1 MGVPHIWKY
10 VKTEENRKVVELVI
24 GQQVFQ
30 RSYIAPPGVAAEQL
44 AILRKAFDDTMKDPN
59 YLADAEKLR
68 IDISPLPG
76 TQVQQIVQKLHATP
90 KDIVEKARAA
100 IRP

>member
-1 MGVPHIWKY
+1 MGVPHVWQY
-10 VKTEENRKVVELVI
+10 VKDDENRKIVELII

-30 RSYIAPPGVAAEQL
+30 RSYIAPPGVTPEAL
-44 AILRKAFDDTMKDPN
+44 TILRTSFDATMKDAE
-59 YLADAEKLR
+59 YLADADKMR

-76 TQVQQIVQKLHATP
+76 PKVQEIVTKLHATP

>member
-1 MGVPHIWKY
+1 MI
-10 VKTEENRKVVELVI
+10 I

-30 RSYIAPPGVAAEQL
+30 RSYIAPPGVTPEAL
-44 AILRKAFDDTMKDPN
+44 SVLRASFDATMKN
-59 YLADAEKLR
+59 AEYKADADKMR

-76 TQVQQIVQKLHATP
+76 QAVQDIVTKLHATP

>member
-1 MGVPHIWKY
+1 M
-10 VKTEENRKVVELVI
+10 
-24 GQQVFQ
+24 
-30 RSYIAPPGVAAEQL
+30 
-44 AILRKAFDDTMKDPN
+44 
-59 YLADAEKLR
+59 R

-76 TQVQQIVQKLHATP
+76 AKVQEIVAKLHATP

>member
-1 MGVPHIWKY
+1 MGVPHVWKY
-10 VKTEENRKVVELVI
+10 VKTEENRKIVEMII

-30 RSYIAPPGVAAEQL
+30 RSYIAPPGVAPEAL
-44 AILRKAFDDTMKDPN
+44 GILRTAFDATMRDPQ
-59 YLADAEKLR
+59 YLAEADKMR

-76 TQVQQIVQKLHATP
+76 AKVQEIVQKLHATP

>member
-1 MGVPHIWKY
+1 MGVPHVWKY
-10 VKTEENRKVVELVI
+10 VNSEENRKVVELII

-30 RSYIAPPGVAAEQL
+30 RSYIAPPGVAPEQL
-44 AILRKAFDDTMKDPN
+44 AVLRKAFDDTMKDPQ
-59 YLADAEKLR
+59 YLADADKMR

-76 TQVQQIVQKLHATP
+76 AQVQEIVQKLHATP
-90 KDIVEKARAA
+90 KAIVEKARAA